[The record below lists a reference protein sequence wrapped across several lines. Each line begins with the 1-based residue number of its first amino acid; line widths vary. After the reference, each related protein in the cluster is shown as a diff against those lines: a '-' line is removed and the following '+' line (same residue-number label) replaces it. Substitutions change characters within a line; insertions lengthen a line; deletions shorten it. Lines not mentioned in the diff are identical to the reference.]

1 MFKILAFL
9 SLLLLTGCYV
19 AAGTPGYYG
28 SDVGVSVAPAPV
40 YVAPHPNYGYHYYNG
55 QYYR

>member
-19 AAGTPGYYG
+19 AAGTPDYYG
-28 SDVGVSVAPAPV
+28 NTSVGVGVAPV
-40 YVAPHPNYGYHYYNG
+40 YVAPGPYYGYHNGYY
-55 QYYR
+55 YHR